1 MCEDLTGIAKTIHDL
16 ERAIRVWQLLRDNAQ
31 QKIDDTTAQDEKKG
45 VSPETAS
52 TVAQA
57 RADIVRYNNLIL
69 KAKVRI
75 DLLEKGEFAG

>member
-16 ERAIRVWQLLRDNAQ
+16 ERAIRVWQLVRDNAQ